1 MKNEAKPGNLAL
13 DPSDQGQH
21 FRDSVSTISSEGRR
35 NWLYPRKPRGWY
47 YQVRTVV
54 SWLLIG
60 FLFAGPFIKINGQPI
75 ILLNILDRKF
85 VLFGTVFW
93 TQDFFLFAIGM
104 IALIIFIVLFT
115 AIYGRLFCGW
125 ICPQTI
131 FMEML
136 FRKIEYA
143 IEGDA
148 PDQKRLDRAPRTAG
162 KILKKGI
169 KLGIFFAISFLIA
182 NIFLAYIIGADALW
196 EIVTDD
202 PREHLTG
209 LAAITLFSLVFFG
222 VFARFREQVCIVAC
236 PYGRLQSVL
245 VDNNSIAVTY
255 DFARGEDRA
264 LLNMRQ
270 KETRDDGSSFF
281 TNNDKNDTSR
291 KYGDCIDCEQCVKVC
306 PTGIDIRNGIQLEC
320 INCTACMDA
329 CDEIM
334 LKTARPPGLVRYASH
349 NSIKEG
355 FKTRLMTPR
364 IAGYMAVF
372 TVIFG
377 LFVFFLSTRPMAEAV
392 ILREPGL
399 TWNELPGGAY
409 SNFYNAK
416 IFNKTLH
423 DMPVEIRLL
432 HPAGEIRPLG
442 LPDQLT
448 AHDLIEGRFMV
459 FLEGNKLDPGRTPL
473 EFGLYSEDRLIH
485 TVSSV
490 FIGPQSPQSSQNP

>member
-1 MKNEAKPGNLAL
+1 MSSSTKPDNLAL
-13 DPSDQGQH
+13 DPSDKGQH
-21 FRDSVSTISSEGRR
+21 FRDTISTISAEGRR

-47 YQVRTVV
+47 YNVRSVV
-54 SWLLIG
+54 SWVLIG

-93 TQDFFLFAIGM
+93 TQDFHILAIGM
-104 IALIIFIVLFT
+104 LALIIFIVLFT

-125 ICPQTI
+125 VCPQTI

-148 PDQKRLDRAPRTAG
+148 PDQKRLNRSPLTFQ
-162 KILKKGI
+162 KIMKKGA
-169 KLGIFFAISFLIA
+169 KLGIFFGISFLIA

-209 LAAITLFSLVFFG
+209 LTAITLFSFAFFG
-222 VFARFREQVCIVAC
+222 VFSRFREQVCIVAC

-245 VDNNSIAVTY
+245 VDNSSIAVTY

-264 LLNMRQ
+264 LLNVRQ
-270 KETRDDGSSFF
+270 KEKRDSGAVFF
-281 TNNDKNDTSR
+281 TNNDKADPAR
-291 KYGDCIDCEQCVKVC
+291 KYGDCIDCYQCVKVC

-334 LKTARPPGLVRYASH
+334 VKTDRPTGLVRYASF

-355 FKTRLMTPR
+355 IKTRLVTPR
-364 IAGYMAVF
+364 IAGYMVLFTIVF
-372 TVIFG
+372 GV
-377 LFVFFLSTRPMAEAV
+377 FVYFLGNRPDAEAV
-392 ILREPGL
+392 ILREPGR
-399 TWNELPGGAY
+399 TWNALPGGAY
-409 SNFYNAK
+409 SNFYNVK

-423 DMPVEIRLL
+423 DQPVEVRLL
-432 HPAGEIRPLG
+432 RPDGEIQPLG
-442 LPDQLT
+442 MPDNLL
-448 AHDLIEGRFMV
+448 AHDLAEGRFMV
-459 FLEGNKLDPGRTPL
+459 FLHGSELLPGRTPI
-473 EFGLYSEDRLIH
+473 EFGLYSGDRLIH
-485 TVSSV
+485 SVPSV
-490 FIGPQSPQSSQNP
+490 FIGPQSP